1 MAGKPDHV
9 RAVAR
14 ALNILKF
21 VNKTGA
27 TKIGAIA
34 EALDIPRPS
43 VYRLVATL
51 EDEGYVRFSST
62 DSRVRVTARAAALG
76 DNAQS
81 RSLICHVAG
90 PVLIEFT
97 REHSWPIDLTVYE
110 DGHMVIEETT
120 HARSALSVD
129 PGMSGYKLPMLR
141 TSAGRA
147 YLGACTVSERAHI
160 VALIRNRDHADDRP
174 FLVPDRL
181 DELVNFVGR
190 HGFAVR
196 GPETFRRKT
205 SSLAVP
211 IICGEAVLGCV
222 STIWVSGAL
231 TMDEAIALYAGPLNR
246 TADTISRR
254 MAQPEH

>member
-1 MAGKPDHV
+1 MAGKSDHV

-21 VNKTGA
+21 VNKAGA
-27 TKIGAIA
+27 TRIGVIA

-51 EDEGYVRFSST
+51 EDEGYIRFSST

-76 DNAQS
+76 DSAKG
-81 RSLICHVAG
+81 RSLICQVAG

-97 REHSWPIDLTVYE
+97 REHSWPVDLSVYE
-110 DGHMVIEETT
+110 DGFMVIEETT

-147 YLGACTVSERAHI
+147 YLGACTGSEREHI
-160 VALIRNRDHADDRP
+160 VALIRNRDDPDDRA

-181 DELVNFVGR
+181 DDLVNSVDR

-196 GPETFRRKT
+196 GPEIFRRKT

-211 IICGEAVLGCV
+211 ILSGESVLGCV

-231 TMDEAIALYAGPLNR
+231 TMDEAIAHYAGPLRR
-246 TADTISRR
+246 TADTISGR
-254 MAQPEH
+254 MKQPVR

>member
-21 VNKTGA
+21 VNTAGA
-27 TKIGAIA
+27 TKISAIA
-34 EALDIPRPS
+34 AALDIPRPS

-51 EDEGYVRFSST
+51 EDEGYLRFSAT

-76 DNAQS
+76 DNAKG
-81 RSLICHVAG
+81 RSLICQIAG

-110 DGHMVIEETT
+110 DGHMMIEETT
-120 HARSALSVD
+120 HARSALSID
-129 PGMSGYKLPMLR
+129 PGMSGYALPMLR
-141 TSAGRA
+141 TSPGRA
-147 YLGACTVSERAHI
+147 YLGACTASERVHI
-160 VALIRNRDHADDRP
+160 AALIRNRDDPDDRA
-174 FLVPDRL
+174 FLAPDWL
-181 DELVNFVGR
+181 DDLVNFVAK

-211 IICGEAVLGCV
+211 VFRGESVLGCV

-231 TMDEAIALYAGPLNR
+231 TMDDAIALYAGPLR
-246 TADTISRR
+246 RAAETISER
-254 MAQPEH
+254 MGPHAR

>member
-21 VNKTGA
+21 VNKAGA
-27 TKIGAIA
+27 TKVGAIA
-34 EALDIPRPS
+34 AALGIPRPS

-51 EDEGYVRFSST
+51 EDEGYIRFSST

-76 DNAQS
+76 DNAKG
-81 RSLICHVAG
+81 RSLICQVAG

-97 REHSWPIDLTVYE
+97 REHSWPIDLSVHE

-120 HARSALSVD
+120 HARSALSID
-129 PGMSGYKLPMLR
+129 PGMSGYALPMLR

-147 YLGACTVSERAHI
+147 YLGACPASERAHI
-160 VALIRNRDHADDRP
+160 VALIRNCDDP
-174 FLVPDRL
+174 DDSAFLVQDRL
-181 DELVNFVGR
+181 DGLVDFVTSR
-190 HGFAVR
+190 GFAVR

-211 IICGEAVLGCV
+211 IFCGEAVLGCV
-222 STIWVSGAL
+222 STIWVSDAL
-231 TMDEAIALYAGPLNR
+231 TMDEAIGLYAGPLR
-246 TADTISRR
+246 QAADTISMR
-254 MAQPEH
+254 MEIPAQ